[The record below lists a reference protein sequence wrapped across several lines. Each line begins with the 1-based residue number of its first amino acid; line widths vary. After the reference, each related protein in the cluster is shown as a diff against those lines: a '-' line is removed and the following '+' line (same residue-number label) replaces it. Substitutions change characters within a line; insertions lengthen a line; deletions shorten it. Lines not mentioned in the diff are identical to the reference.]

1 MAASAGEGEART
13 RRGRGGAEARRA
25 ARRGGP
31 LRQMRHIERKPS
43 VYEVLTEE
51 GLEIIE
57 HNADTVIEE
66 IGIEFREDTEMLSL
80 WKEAGADV
88 RHSRERFARDRK
100 RAVVGL
106 RVVVQVEHGVSVF
119 NIQDKKLV
127 KIISRN

>member
-31 LRQMRHIERKPS
+31 LRQMRHIERKLS

-57 HNADTVIEE
+57 HNADTVLEE
-66 IGIEFREDTEMLSL
+66 IGIEFREDPETLSL

-88 RHSRERFARDRK
+88 RGSRVRFPRGLVRSLVEIG
-100 RAVVGL
+100 RAHV
-106 RVVVQVEHGVSVF
+106 
-119 NIQDKKLV
+119 
-127 KIISRN
+127 